1 MVGVWITVLVGTLG
15 TIGGI
20 YYSFAKSW
28 IKDVP
33 DSTWMVWT
41 GSIATG
47 LFLLGV
53 VVYFFGRRSAHK
65 TSAEDALAHLAVLE
79 LKDEAK

>member
-1 MVGVWITVLVGTLG
+1 LG
-15 TIGGI
+15 TIGGV

-47 LFLLGV
+47 MFLLGV
-53 VVYFFGRRSAHK
+53 VVYIFGRRSAHK